1 MAENPTGGS
10 SGGGTS
16 LNLTDRVSGTIDKV
30 VNRFE
35 RLISVSERLN
45 QTIRGV
51 GNTFDSQ
58 FNVIENSAN
67 AAQTNIINS
76 MEAMSNTVNN
86 AQSAFDMV
94 EGFDIDALASQAT
107 EIASIADRVKNI
119 DFGAV
124 ESINLPDVTSLPA
137 VIQTDGAEL
146 ANLSQDLSRLREPI
160 EIPINFD
167 EEAIPTFEPV
177 TIPVEVEEFVMPDLA
192 AVEPLLMAV
201 EVEEVNLSDALA
213 FEPVELSAVIT
224 DFEMPG
230 FEPIQWNTPD
240 TLDVFTNSGIERFNQ
255 ELASTNNLMA
265 RVGTSQQSVNQL
277 LATMDVPD
285 NMHQDFAQLD
295 DRIASLRQAITDIEA
310 NPVSDIVADS
320 ANRDLEHLRGQLTE
334 ILSTQDQMSNSLSN
348 LDISSA
354 NAQYTRLVSQVDQV
368 DKHIRDNVNAQEQ
381 FNQTVD
387 AGGNGVSSLIKKVA
401 LMAGAYASAQ
411 GALGAIN
418 LSDEYTSTNARLNM
432 MNDGLQTTQEL
443 QAMIFASAERSRA
456 SYQSTADIVAKLGQ
470 RAGEAF
476 GSNAETIQ
484 FAENLNKQFVIAGAS
499 LQEIESASL
508 QLTQALGSGVL
519 RGEELNAVF
528 EAAPNVIQTIA
539 DYLDVP
545 IGQIREMAAKGE
557 ITADIVKNAMISA
570 TDEINA
576 QFETMPKTFAQ
587 MWQSFKNQAFFAFE
601 PVFQKLSELANSPAI
616 EKLTNSAVQGM
627 RVLASVTV
635 SAMDAIS
642 NIGNFMA
649 DNWGMIAPLI
659 AYTGSVLTAYV
670 VALSAYNAVKFVT
683 NTLDK
688 ISNGLKAVQAARTM
702 MLAGATMTAT
712 AAQYG
717 FNAALLANPIT
728 WVVVGVM
735 ALIAALYGAVAMW
748 NHFTDSTVSATGI
761 IAGAVAWLGA
771 SIYNIFAL
779 LFNVVMSFVEFWV
792 NVWIDPMYAIQMF
805 WYNLQQAIGGYLVN
819 IANFVS
825 DVINA
830 MGPYWM
836 QFVFQVQMLWYNL
849 VQGVGA
855 RLVKLLNGVNRFVNG
870 AGRFFVDL
878 WFNIETIWFNIVQGV
893 GGYLVKMLDS
903 VSNFVNGGV
912 KLFSDFQF
920 EVASGFYTLMQGVGG
935 IASSIAGV
943 IDGVVSGV
951 VDGISSMI
959 SLAVKGINKV
969 IAGANKVAGL
979 VGQSFEEIKFGGLET
994 PGSIQAAL
1002 DAYLDG
1008 PAPTREDYDRGPVN
1022 LSEGLSDY
1030 LAGLEAPTKGTWKN
1044 INLGEGLASWL
1055 DSVKPPELE
1064 EWDPVDLGNSLQAAL
1079 DALEKPTSDKDV
1091 WEAPKLEYK
1100 DLTEALQQG
1109 YAWGDKLGKNVS
1121 DFINGSNSLFDPT
1134 SSDDLASLLDELGK
1148 MGDAGGSNPT
1158 GGKLDSVGEIEDEI
1172 TMDEETL
1179 TLIRDVAKQ
1188 KWQQNFIT
1196 LTPTVNTQ
1204 IDNIST
1210 EKEYEDFIAQ
1220 FNDDIMDAVAR
1231 GHDGIPI

>member
-1 MAENPTGGS
+1 MEVDKMAERPDYFGGSSGGS

-16 LNLTDRVSGTIDKV
+16 LHLTDRVSGTIDKV

-45 QTIRGV
+45 QTIVGV

-76 MEAMSNTVNN
+76 MEAMSSTINN

-146 ANLSQDLSRLREPI
+146 ANLSQDLSRLKEPI
-160 EIPINFD
+160 AIPVNFD
-167 EEAIPTFEPV
+167 EVELPAFEPV
-177 TIPVEVEEFVMPDLA
+177 TV
-192 AVEPLLMAV
+192 
-201 EVEEVNLSDALA
+201 
-213 FEPVELSAVIT
+213 
-224 DFEMPG
+224 
-230 FEPIQWNTPD
+230 PIDWHVPES
-240 TLDVFTNSGIERFNQ
+240 LDVFTNSGIERFNQ
-255 ELASTNNLMA
+255 ELSSTNNLMN
-265 RVGTSQQSVNQL
+265 RVGTSQDNINQL
-277 LATMDVPD
+277 LATMDMPD
-285 NMHQDFAQLD
+285 NMQQDFTQMTT
-295 DRIASLRQAITDIEA
+295 RIASLRQAIAEIEA

-334 ILSTQDQMSNSLSN
+334 ILSTQDQMGNSLSN

-381 FNQTVD
+381 FNQTVE
-387 AGGNGVSSLIKKVA
+387 AGGNGISSLIKKVA
-401 LMAGAYASAQ
+401 LMAGAYASAHS
-411 GALGAIN
+411 ALGAIN

-570 TDEINA
+570 TDEINV

-635 SAMDAIS
+635 SAMDAIG

-670 VALSAYNAVKFVT
+670 VALSAYNAVKLVS

-688 ISNGLKAVQAARTM
+688 ISNGLKAVQAAQTM

-712 AAQYG
+712 AAQHG

-735 ALIAALYGAVAMW
+735 ALITALYGAVGMS

-761 IAGAVAWLGA
+761 IAGAVAWVGA
-771 SIYNIFAL
+771 SIYNMFAL
-779 LFNVVMSFVEFWV
+779 LYNVVIAFVEFWV
-792 NVWIDPMYAIQMF
+792 NIWIDPMFAIETF
-805 WYNLQQAIGGYLVN
+805 WYNLQMAIGGYLVN

-836 QFVFQVQMLWYNL
+836 QFIFQVQILWYNL
-849 VQGVGA
+849 VVAVGA
-855 RLVKLLNGVNRFVNG
+855 QLVKLLNGVNRFVNA

-893 GGYLVKMLDS
+893 GGYLVQMLGS
-903 VSNFVNGGV
+903 VSSFVNAGV
-912 KLFSDFQF
+912 KLFGDFQF
-920 EVASGFYTLMQGVGG
+920 EVASGFHTLLQGVGG
-935 IASSIAGV
+935 VASSIAGV
-943 IDGVVSGV
+943 IDGVINGV
-951 VDGISSMI
+951 LDGISSMI
-959 SLAVKGINKV
+959 SLAVNGINKV
-969 IAGANKVAGL
+969 ISGANKVASL
-979 VGQSFEEIKFGGLET
+979 VGHNFEEIIFSGL
-994 PGSIQAAL
+994 GSPSNVAGAVN
-1002 DAYLDG
+1002 DYLNS
-1008 PAPTREDYDRGPVN
+1008 PAPVRGDYDREPVN
-1022 LSEGLSDY
+1022 LSSGLSDY
-1030 LAGLEAPTKGTWKN
+1030 LAGLQAPTKGTWEN
-1044 INLGEGLASWL
+1044 INLGEGLSSWL

-1064 EWDPVDLGNSLQAAL
+1064 EWTPVDVGNSLQAAL
-1079 DALEKPTSDKDV
+1079 NALKKPTSDKNV

-1148 MGDAGGSNPT
+1148 MGDAAGTNPT

-1172 TMDEETL
+1172 SMDEETL

-1210 EKEYEDFIAQ
+1210 EQEYEDFISQ

-1231 GHDGIPI
+1231 GYDGVPI